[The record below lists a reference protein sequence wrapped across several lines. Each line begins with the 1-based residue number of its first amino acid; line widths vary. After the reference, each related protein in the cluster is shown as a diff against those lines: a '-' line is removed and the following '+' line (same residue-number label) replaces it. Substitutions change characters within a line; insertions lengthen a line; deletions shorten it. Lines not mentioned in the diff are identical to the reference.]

1 LVVHGIHRG
10 QATQQSHA
18 AARHNAFFD
27 GRAGCVQ
34 RIFDA
39 GFLFLHLGLGGSP
52 NVDDG
57 DATGELGQA
66 FLQLLFVVI
75 GRGLFDL
82 PANLIHA
89 ALDFGAP
96 AVAFDE
102 GGVFLVHRDV
112 LDAAE
117 FFQS

>member
-1 LVVHGIHRG
+1 MQGIFH
-10 QATQQSHA
+10 S
-18 AARHNAFFD
+18 
-27 GRAGCVQ
+27 
-34 RIFDA
+34 
-39 GFLFLHLGLGGSP
+39 GFLFLHLGLGGGA
-52 NVDDG
+52 NVNDG
-57 DATGELGQA
+57 DTPREFGQA

-89 ALDFGAP
+89 ALDFGAL

-102 GGVFLVHRDV
+102 GGVFLVHRDG
-112 LDAAE
+112 LNAAE